1 MNNRMNML
9 VPLLLAIA
17 LVAPVALVAP
27 MCGVDAAS
35 DAKVDV
41 VVAGV
46 QGAAHQ
52 PMQPTINAI
61 KEVLSKYGNRISVT
75 WIDMDSAQGKAYYSA
90 HGLSAHMNI
99 LINGKYTYRVNGK
112 DVTFQWFEG
121 QQWTKADLDAVISS
135 LLGSGSSATQAT
147 ATPTPSKSTKATP
160 SQTKAAT
167 PSASSKTQTTH
178 SSSPKTANVTS
189 NQTNSVQALPN
200 NASAQTSSTPG
211 FEAIFAV
218 IGVVVVALIVKR
230 FR

>member
-1 MNNRMNML
+1 MNNRMNRL
-9 VPLLLAIA
+9 VPILFALA

-27 MCGVDAAS
+27 MRGVDAAS

-46 QGAAHQ
+46 QGAAHA

-75 WIDMDSAQGKAYYSA
+75 WIDMDSAEGKAYYSA

-99 LINGKYTYRVNGK
+99 LINGKYNYRINGK

-135 LLGSGSSATQAT
+135 LLGSGSSATPT
-147 ATPTPSKSTKATP
+147 PATPTPSTSTKATP
-160 SQTKAAT
+160 SPTKAT
-167 PSASSKTQTTH
+167 TSSANPNTQTAG
-178 SSSPKTANVTS
+178 SSSTKTANVTS
-189 NQTNSVQALPN
+189 NQTNTVEALPN
-200 NASAQTSSTPG
+200 SVSAQTSTPG
-211 FEAIFAV
+211 FEALFAV
-218 IGVVVVALIVKR
+218 IGIVAVALIVKR
-230 FR
+230 MK

>member
-1 MNNRMNML
+1 MNNRMNRL
-9 VPLLLAIA
+9 IPILFALA

-27 MCGVDAAS
+27 MRGVDAAS

-46 QGAAHQ
+46 QGAAHA

-75 WIDMDSAQGKAYYSA
+75 WIDMESAEGKAYYSA

-99 LINGKYTYRVNGK
+99 LINGKSTYRVNGK

-135 LLGSGSSATQAT
+135 LLGSGSSAT
-147 ATPTPSKSTKATP
+147 PTPATP
-160 SQTKAAT
+160 SATKAAT
-167 PSASSKTQTTH
+167 LRPVQKTQTAG
-178 SSSPKTANVTS
+178 SSSTKTANVTS
-189 NQTNSVQALPN
+189 NQTNTVEALPN
-200 NASAQTSSTPG
+200 SVSAQTSTPG
-211 FEAIFAV
+211 FEALFAV
-218 IGVVVVALIVKR
+218 IGIVAVALIVKR
-230 FR
+230 MK

>member
-1 MNNRMNML
+1 MNNRMNRL
-9 VPLLLAIA
+9 IPILFALA

-27 MCGVDAAS
+27 MRGVDAAS

-46 QGAAHQ
+46 QGPAHA

-75 WIDMDSAQGKAYYSA
+75 WIDMETPEGQAYYSA

-99 LINGKYTYRVNGK
+99 LINGKSTYRVNGK

-135 LLGSGSSATQAT
+135 LLGSGSSTQ
-147 ATPTPSKSTKATP
+147 
-160 SQTKAAT
+160 
-167 PSASSKTQTTH
+167 
-178 SSSPKTANVTS
+178 TANVTS
-189 NQTNSVQALPN
+189 NQTNTVEALPN
-200 NASAQTSSTPG
+200 SVSAQTGAQTSTPG
-211 FEAIFAV
+211 FEALFAV
-218 IGVVVVALIVKR
+218 IGIVAVALIVR
-230 FR
+230 RMR

>member
-147 ATPTPSKSTKATP
+147 P